1 MEMAKRKFEAKAL
14 TKNNEVAIKLS
25 KKGKPIIKA
34 K

>member
-14 TKNNEVAIKLS
+14 TQNNEVAIKLS